1 MNQRNIVNRLLV
13 IVLLAVVTSFFPVY
27 AQQMNPLL
35 YSTETNGQQS
45 VDTIDAA
52 EPFVAAAPMK
62 LVCESRIEHRKVILG
77 DVNGTVRF
85 RLDLRR
91 MS

>member
-52 EPFVAAAPMK
+52 EP
-62 LVCESRIEHRKVILG
+62 LG
-77 DVNGTVRF
+77 KELQDEGFFTTK
-85 RLDLRR
+85 DLYDQTRQFNK
-91 MS
+91 